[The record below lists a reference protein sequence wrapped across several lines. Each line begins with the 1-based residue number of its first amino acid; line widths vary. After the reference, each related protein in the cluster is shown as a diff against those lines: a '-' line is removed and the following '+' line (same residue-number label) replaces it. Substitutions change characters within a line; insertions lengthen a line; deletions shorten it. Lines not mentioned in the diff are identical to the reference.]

1 MRYLKNKTP
10 LFHYLPTQAAFYV
23 TMGAMAWLFA
33 TEKTSIDCHTTFIEE
48 VDFKAPNEHT
58 GVTAKL
64 NAEQKLKEKESK

>member
-1 MRYLKNKTP
+1 
-10 LFHYLPTQAAFYV
+10 
-23 TMGAMAWLFA
+23 MGAMAWLFA